1 MVVVTVSVPLP
12 HKGKGNVMKPDI
24 MDLIDA
30 LRWRRLD
37 EARALAR
44 KLLVCAQGPNFRA
57 IRVLETA
64 GFEVILPYIAGDP
77 PPRRG
82 IIVYDEVSMT
92 Y

>member
-1 MVVVTVSVPLP
+1 
-12 HKGKGNVMKPDI
+12 MKPDI

-30 LRWRRLD
+30 LRWRRL
-37 EARALAR
+37 EQARELAR
-44 KLLVCAQGPNFRA
+44 ILLVCDRGPNFRA

-64 GFEVILPYIAGDP
+64 GFVVVIPYIAGDP

-82 IIVYDEVSMT
+82 IIEYDEVSMT